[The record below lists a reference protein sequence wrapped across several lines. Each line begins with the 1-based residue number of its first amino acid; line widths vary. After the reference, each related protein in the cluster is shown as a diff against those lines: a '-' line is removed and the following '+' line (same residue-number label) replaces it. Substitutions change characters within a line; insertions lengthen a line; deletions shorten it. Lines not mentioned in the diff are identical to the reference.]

1 MKALCKGGKVSLR
14 FTHLQRQYADACIGI
29 RHEIW
34 ADIPNECF
42 SRHFDRGI
50 VGIRKALPVVRRFQI
65 PVERLRSL
73 REYTYQKPVDI
84 FVFIG
89 GKGQSPF
96 RRRTMCSRSRRQ
108 PYPQTTSVSL
118 LGSIPI
124 RDKRKRRSSGCLT
137 GRNICALIRKS
148 LILFYIT
155 IIEHYIRDIQ
165 AK

>member
-14 FTHLQRQYADACIGI
+14 FTHLQRQYVDACIGI
-29 RHEIW
+29 CHEIG

-96 RRRTMCSRSRRQ
+96 SETNDVLQ
-108 PYPQTTSVSL
+108 KPQEAISTDHL
-118 LGSIPI
+118 RII
-124 RDKRKRRSSGCLT
+124 T
-137 GRNICALIRKS
+137 GV
-148 LILFYIT
+148 
-155 IIEHYIRDIQ
+155 DPDP
-165 AK
+165 